1 MIMEQTG
8 KILEIGNSSDI
19 SDFLYDTGSRHE
31 TTMNLI
37 NMVKLYRNS
46 YILSD
51 DIKNFYVI
59 GNDGVCFN
67 EKIGIYPI
75 EKSEKSRYIYDM
87 ILSLIHI

>member
-51 DIKNFYVI
+51 
-59 GNDGVCFN
+59 
-67 EKIGIYPI
+67 GIHEAI
-75 EKSEKSRYIYDM
+75 ISEDDW
-87 ILSLIHI
+87 LSLIHISEPTRP